1 MRALASLLRREIA
14 LAWGG
19 GGGPLF
25 ACAFFLGVAMLLP
38 LGAGADPARL
48 RAVAPGAAFAALA
61 LASIL
66 SLERMFERDFEDGS
80 LDLLSLGTAPLEA
93 VAGVKALA
101 QWLAAGLPLAVL
113 APVVAVML
121 GSPLDLMPMV
131 FVTALLAGL
140 AFAFTGGVG
149 AAVTLGARRGGVL
162 TAMVVLPLFTPPV
175 IFGAGAVTALAQ
187 GLDWRSGLVF
197 LLAYTLACAALAPFA
212 MAAAIKTALT

>member
-1 MRALASLLRREIA
+1 VRALASLLRREIA